1 MKSILFSGIA
11 VCLVPAAVLAAT
23 PEVPTPVLS
32 RPDPVVV
39 ATNAPAVTNAAPAVT
54 NAAPAGQSLSAPAPV
69 SASKAAAKD
78 PVAAEL
84 ARMHAELDKIHTEL
98 RPADDFAASGRM
110 LFPKDDFWS
119 DATGGEV
126 QWRHWVGPMVGLA
139 LSAGFQSWSLQEG
152 QYIINPEHETHPT
165 LIGSAT
171 VLPIGVSAVFRLPP
185 SQSALRFSAEVGIRY
200 LMISSDAMMAFDY
213 PNMFAQQTYLETS
226 VDLDNRAVGL
236 AAVEIGGALGSG
248 LEWFVSGGY
257 QMDSGGGENWLF
269 ESIGNDFSGAV
280 AGAGLR
286 WTP

>member
-1 MKSILFSGIA
+1 MKSILFPVLSAGLLSG
-11 VCLVPAAVLAAT
+11 AACAAT
-23 PEVPTPVLS
+23 PDVPTPVLS
-32 RPDPVVV
+32 RPAPAAVEAPAPA
-39 ATNAPAVTNAAPAVT
+39 ATNAAAAVTNET
-54 NAAPAGQSLSAPAPV
+54 TAGKDLSAPAPV
-69 SASKAAAKD
+69 SASKAKD

-84 ARMHAELDKIHTEL
+84 ARMHEELDKLHAD
-98 RPADDFAASGRM
+98 RSPADDFAVSGRM
-110 LFPKDDFWS
+110 LFPKDAFWS

-126 QWRHWVGPMVGLA
+126 QWRHWVGPVVGLA

-152 QYIINPEHETHPT
+152 QYVINPEHETHPT

-171 VLPIGVSAVFRLPP
+171 IVPIGVSAVFRRPP
-185 SQSALRFSAEVGIRY
+185 ARDSFRVSAEIGLRY
-200 LMISSDAMMAFDY
+200 LMISSDAAMAFDY
-213 PNMFAQQTYLETS
+213 PNMFDQRTYLETS
-226 VDLDNRAVGL
+226 VDLDSRAVGL
-236 AAVEIGGALGSG
+236 AAVEIGGTLGAG